1 MDRAGNG
8 SLSLSNSAVYKKGS
22 HLLPEPTTMFAYLDL
37 GLLYTRLDA
46 TLRPMLLMGA
56 AFMPAMNDY
65 VEAGKLPP
73 AEIVAKHLTPVI
85 SSQRYHGNGYI
96 AESIGPLTLSQTA
109 VGAMFLG
116 AAGAFGYQH
125 SGLGKLGG
133 GFGLPG
139 GAQPQFAPSPAPLS
153 PVTPSAV
160 VPSPTPTPIGTP

>member
-1 MDRAGNG
+1 MDRAKNG
-8 SLSLSNSAVYKKGS
+8 SLSLSNSAAYKKAS

-73 AEIVAKHLTPVI
+73 AEIVAKHLTPVV

-96 AESIGPLTLSQTA
+96 AESVGPLTLSQTA
-109 VGAMFLG
+109 IGAMFVG

-125 SGLGKLGG
+125 SGLGNLGG
-133 GFGLPG
+133 GAGLPG
-139 GAQPQFAPSPAPLS
+139 RARPLAPSPSPPPLS
-153 PVTPSAV
+153 TPLPTA
-160 VPSPTPTPIGTP
+160 PSPTPTPVGTP